1 MILKQVMLPAAA
13 ERLATVSLV
22 KPEKARS
29 VEDYIINAAQTGKL
43 PGKVSEEQLKD
54 LLVQVTEQTQKNTKV
69 TITRRRHAF
78 DSDDD
83 EGDDDF

>member
-22 KPEKARS
+22 KPEKARA
-29 VEDYIINAAQTGKL
+29 VEDYIIDAAQTGKL

-54 LLVQVTEQTQKNTKV
+54 LLVQVTAQTQKATKV

-83 EGDDDF
+83 DDDDF